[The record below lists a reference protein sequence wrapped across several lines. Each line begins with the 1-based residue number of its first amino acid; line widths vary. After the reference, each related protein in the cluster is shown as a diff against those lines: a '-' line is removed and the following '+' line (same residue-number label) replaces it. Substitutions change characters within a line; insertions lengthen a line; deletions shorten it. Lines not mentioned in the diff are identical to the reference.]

1 VLRETDPQTTIWE
14 LLLPE
19 EAKRLP
25 TELARVDAYLD
36 DERFIT
42 PWRGLFS
49 ARLGRPSVPVD
60 TLLRLLYLKHRY
72 GLGYESLCREV
83 ADSLSWRRFCR
94 IPLDRP
100 VPHPTTLVKLVRRA
114 GPEVIEQVNA
124 ALVAKLA
131 QGKLLRARKLRVDTT
146 VVEADIDYPTDA
158 DLLEQ
163 AVRKLGGL
171 VRRIKGRGTASRTRF
186 RDRGRAAGRR
196 MKQLARTLRRRTGVA
211 MAEVDRLTG
220 EVARL
225 ARQTVREVEVVA
237 RNARR
242 TLARRP
248 GDGRLGRLVG
258 ELDETIIHTGRL
270 LAQTDQRL
278 AGNRVIADRLV
289 SLADPDARPI
299 RKGKPRH
306 PTQFGYTLLLA
317 EDERGFIADHQ
328 LQQGN
333 PPDAPQLVPAVQR
346 VVAVTGRAPGTV
358 VGDRGFG
365 TAANDQAVAALGVKR
380 VGLQRT
386 GTPGTAR
393 LALERTRAFPPAA
406 QLAGRHRGPH
416 QPPQARLRAAPDAAT
431 PAGRC
436 PHLGRAGH
444 LRLQPAAHDGCR
456 RLTRAPAADLP
467 TSTGAAT
474 PTRTSS
480 GASSYPGARLEEE
493 APMRRHT
500 RRQDTLDP
508 GTGVTTAGL
517 DEPPEEPGCFTTT
530 LRCSRGVGSIPLHGP
545 SGSASRGSL
554 GWRHGPGPMWWRSGS
569 RWPVW
574 CSLVAQTP
582 RSWTALLR
590 RRIPSRVSKAPP
602 PGSPRPGARGSR

>member
-1 VLRETDPQTTIWE
+1 VLRETDPQTTLWE

-25 TELARVDAYLD
+25 AELARVDAYLD
-36 DERFIT
+36 DECFIA
-42 PWRGLFS
+42 PWRALFDQ
-49 ARLGRPSVPVD
+49 RLGRPSVPID

-83 ADSLSWRRFCR
+83 ADSISWRRFCR
-94 IPLDRP
+94 IGLDRP

-114 GPEVIEQVNA
+114 GPETIEQLNA

-158 DLLEQ
+158 DLLEG

-171 VRRIKGRGTASRTRF
+171 VRRIKGRGAASKTQF

-196 MKQLARTLRRRTGVA
+196 LKQLARTLRRRTGVA

-220 EVARL
+220 EVAQI
-225 ARQTVREVEVVA
+225 ARHTLKQVQVVA
-237 RNARR
+237 RDARR
-242 TLARRP
+242 ALACRP

-258 ELDETIIHTGRL
+258 DLAETIAATERL

-289 SLADPDARPI
+289 SLTDPDARPI
-299 RKGKPRH
+299 RKGKPQH

-346 VVAVTGRAPGTV
+346 VAQVTGQVAATV

-365 TAANDQAVAALGVKR
+365 TAANDRALAEGGVKR
-380 VGLQRT
+380 IGLQRK
-386 GTPGTAR
+386 GR
-393 LALERTRAFPPAA
+393 LSPTRAALERTRPF
-406 QLAGRHRGPH
+406 R
-416 QPPQARLRAAPDAAT
+416 RLRNWRVGIEA
-431 PAGRC
+431 RIS
-436 PHLGRAGH
+436 HLKRSFG
-444 LRLQPAAHDGCR
+444 LRRTRLR
-456 RLTRAPAADLP
+456 RL
-467 TSTGAAT
+467 
-474 PTRTSS
+474 
-480 GASSYPGARLEEE
+480 PGAK
-493 APMRRHT
+493 T
-500 RRQDTLDP
+500 W
-508 GTGVTTAGL
+508 AGL
-517 DEPPEEPGCFTTT
+517 
-530 LRCSRGVGSIPLHGP
+530 GVFAYNLQ
-545 SGSASRGSL
+545 R
-554 GWRHGPGPMWWRSGS
+554 MT
-569 RWPVW
+569 V
-574 CSLVAQTP
+574 VA
-582 RSWTALLR
+582 A
-590 RRIPSRVSKAPP
+590 
-602 PGSPRPGARGSR
+602 G